1 LSPRFAKLTAVVAGV
16 LLLGVPSAIFNYR
29 LIASVER
36 HAIEDITLAARRT
49 VALVEARIAQALAIL
64 DDLAARRIN
73 SCTPDHIDALRQATF
88 ATTPV
93 KELSIIAPDGGTLCS
108 DLGTTPERRETIS
121 SESAGEGTEALLE
134 VLRLADRPGQAV
146 RIRRATK
153 NGENGIAALVPAE
166 LLIPEDFPQT
176 ATQSGPLATNSRIA
190 TRGGTIIREHI
201 MHPQTQPEGM
211 GADALAERL
220 PSTRYAV
227 EATIWLP
234 RSSLAPQE
242 DELRMLGALVTG
254 GLALVIFG
262 FLLLMP
268 KQPPDNPIIAIEEGL
283 KAGEFVP
290 YYQPIMDIRT
300 GELRGAEVL
309 ARWRKPDGSVLLPAS
324 FIPLAESSGIML
336 DFTRTIMR
344 QVAKDLGRTLA
355 QRPGLRVSFN
365 VIAAHLANEEIID
378 DINLIFGYSPLR
390 LSQIVLEMTERQ
402 PIESLEETRR
412 VIAAL
417 QRLGVQIA
425 IDDVGAGHSGL
436 SYMLKLGVDII
447 KIDKMFIDSL
457 GVDGNSA
464 AIVRTLI
471 ELAQSLRME
480 IVAEGVETF
489 EQVMQLRNLG
499 IRAAQGHVFAPPL
512 PSSSFIQLVEAIDP
526 LPKTPSAA
534 PATELQGKSLRRSA

>member
-1 LSPRFAKLTAVVAGV
+1 M

-29 LIASVER
+29 LVASVER
-36 HAIEDITLAARRT
+36 QATEEIALAARRT
-49 VALVEARIAQALAIL
+49 IALVETRIAQALAIL

-93 KELSIIAPDGGTLCS
+93 KELSIVAPDGSILCS
-108 DLGTTPERRETIS
+108 DLGGTPERREVIS
-121 SESAGEGTEALLE
+121 SEPAGEGTGALLE
-134 VLRLADRPGQAV
+134 VLRLGDRPGRAV
-146 RIRRATK
+146 RIRRPGQDGG
-153 NGENGIAALVPAE
+153 NGVAALIPGE
-166 LLIPEDFPQT
+166 LLIPEDLPQA
-176 ATQSGPLATNSRIA
+176 ATQSGPFAINSRIA

-201 MHPQTQPEGM
+201 VQPEDV
-211 GADALAERL
+211 GADVLADKL
-220 PSTRYAV
+220 PSARYAV
-227 EATIWLP
+227 EATISFP
-234 RSSLAPQE
+234 RSSLVPQE
-242 DELRMLGALVTG
+242 DELRTFGALITG

-268 KQPPDNPIIAIEEGL
+268 KRPPDNPITAIEEGL

-290 YYQPIMDIRT
+290 YYQPIVDIRT
-300 GELRGAEVL
+300 GRLRGAEVL
-309 ARWRKPDGSVLLPAS
+309 ARWRKPDGTVLLPAT

-336 DFTRTIMR
+336 DFTRMIMR
-344 QVAKDLGRTLA
+344 QVAKELGRTLA
-355 QRPGLRVSFN
+355 QRPHLRVSFN
-365 VIAAHLANEEIID
+365 VIAQHFANEEIID
-378 DINLIFGYSPLR
+378 DVNFIFRNSPLR

-436 SYMLKLGVDII
+436 SYMLKLGVDVI
-447 KIDKMFIDSL
+447 KIDKMFVDSL
-457 GVDGNSA
+457 DVDGNSA

-489 EQVMQLRNLG
+489 EQVVQLRNLG

-512 PSSSFIQLVEAIDP
+512 PCSSFIQLVEAIDP
-526 LPKTPSAA
+526 LPKTTSAA
-534 PATELQGKSLRRSA
+534 PAAAPAGESLRRSA